1 MLGHALLRKYMYVR
15 SRISAT
21 SNTVDKYIDLAR
33 AKSEASVYVLVMK
46 AIKFELASSKP
57 LEQIFKSLF
66 NFRNLRHNFT
76 SKGGG

>member
-1 MLGHALLRKYMYVR
+1 MYAREFLQLV
-15 SRISAT
+15 IQLI
-21 SNTVDKYIDLAR
+21 KYIDLAR

-76 SKGGG
+76 SKGRG

>member
-1 MLGHALLRKYMYVR
+1 MIKMSGHALLCKYMYVR

-46 AIKFELASSKP
+46 AIKFELASSKS

-66 NFRNLRHNFT
+66 NFRNL
-76 SKGGG
+76 